1 MNTREFIEKF
11 QQADVNNLALQAD
24 KYPDVDMPFAL
35 DQIEGRQTALLKIPT
50 YSKKTLLLYPH
61 RLSMEQC
68 SSELT
73 ALYKAHIVEANST
86 PPERNAFTD
95 LTAGFGVDFS
105 FIAPLFKKATYIEQ
119 QEYLCELAQNNFPI
133 LNLSHAQI
141 VHTNSLDYLKQMNPV
156 DWIFLDPARRDK
168 HGSKVVS
175 IADCEPN
182 VEALEPLLLQK
193 GKKILIKL
201 SPMLD
206 ISLALRTLRHIHE
219 VHVVA
224 VNNECKELL
233 FTLQQKT
240 TPTDEIKISA
250 INLPKN
256 DQVFTYTPLEEE
268 NITANFA
275 ETVEEYL
282 YEPHAALIKAGGL
295 KSLCT
300 RYRVKKLHPNSHL
313 YTSHEL
319 VKDFPGRIFNVEHTY
334 KFNKKDLK
342 NLQELKQANI
352 TVRNF
357 PSSVADLRK
366 RLKLSDGGDQY
377 IFCTTLQPSEK
388 ILIHCKKTHIF

>member
-11 QQADVNNLALQAD
+11 QQADVNSLALQAG
-24 KYPDVDMPFAL
+24 KYPEVDMPFAL
-35 DQIEGRQTALLKIPT
+35 DQIEGRQTALTKIPS
-50 YSKKTLLLYPH
+50 YSKKNGILYPH
-61 RLSMEQC
+61 HLSMEQC

-73 ALYKAHIVEANST
+73 ALYKAHVVEINSSSS
-86 PPERNAFTD
+86 ERNTFTD

-105 FIAPLFKKATYIEQ
+105 FIAPLFKKATYVEQ
-119 QEYLCELAQNNFPI
+119 QEYLCELARNNFPL

-141 VHTNSLDYLKQMNPV
+141 LNANCLNYLEQMNPV

-193 GKKILIKL
+193 GEKILVKL

-206 ISLALRTLRHIHE
+206 ITLALHTLKHIHE

-233 FTLQQKT
+233 FILKQGTIS
-240 TPTDEIKISA
+240 TDEIKISA

-256 DQVFTYTPLEEE
+256 DQIFTSTPSEEE
-268 NITANFA
+268 KAIVDYATR
-275 ETVEEYL
+275 VEEYL
-282 YEPHAALIKAGGL
+282 YEPHTALIKAGAF
-295 KSLCT
+295 KSLGA
-300 RYRVKKLHPNSHL
+300 RYGLKKLHPNSHL
-313 YTSHEL
+313 YTSSEWI
-319 VKDFPGRIFNVEHTY
+319 KDFPGRIFSVQHTY
-334 KFNKKDLK
+334 GFSKKELK
-342 NLQELKQANI
+342 NLQEIKRANI

-357 PSSVADLRK
+357 PSSVAELRK
-366 RLKLSDGGDQY
+366 RLKLSDGGEQY
-377 IFCTTLQPSEK
+377 IFGTTLKPSEK
-388 ILIHCKKTHIF
+388 ILIHCKKPLIS

>member
-11 QQADVNNLALQAD
+11 QQADVNSLALQAG

-35 DQIEGRQTALLKIPT
+35 DQIEGRQTALTKIPS
-50 YSKKTLLLYPH
+50 YSKKNGILYPH
-61 RLSMEQC
+61 HLSMEQC

-73 ALYKAHIVEANST
+73 ALYKAHVVEINSSSS
-86 PPERNAFTD
+86 ERNTFTD

-105 FIAPLFKKATYIEQ
+105 YIAPLFKKATYVEQ
-119 QEYLCELAQNNFPI
+119 QEYLCELARNNFPL

-141 VHTNSLDYLKQMNPV
+141 LNANCLNYLEQMNPV

-193 GKKILIKL
+193 GKKILVKL

-206 ISLALRTLRHIHE
+206 ITLALHTLKHIHE

-233 FTLQQKT
+233 FILKQGTIS
-240 TPTDEIKISA
+240 TDEIKISA
-250 INLPKN
+250 INLLKN
-256 DQVFTYTPLEEE
+256 DQIFTFTPSEEE
-268 NITANFA
+268 KAIVDYATR
-275 ETVEEYL
+275 VEEYL
-282 YEPHAALIKAGGL
+282 YEPHAALIKAGAFKRLGARYGL
-295 KSLCT
+295 
-300 RYRVKKLHPNSHL
+300 KKLHPNSHL
-313 YTSHEL
+313 YTSSEWI
-319 VKDFPGRIFNVEHTY
+319 KDFPGRIFSVKHTY
-334 KFNKKDLK
+334 GFSKKELK
-342 NLQELKQANI
+342 NLQEIKQANI

-357 PSSVADLRK
+357 PSIVAELRK
-366 RLKLSDGGDQY
+366 RLKLSEGGDQY
-377 IFCTTLQPSEK
+377 IFCTTMQPSEK
-388 ILIHCKKTHIF
+388 ILIHCKKPLIS

>member
-11 QQADVNNLALQAD
+11 QQADVNSLALQAG
-24 KYPDVDMPFAL
+24 KYPEVDMPFAL
-35 DQIEGRQTALLKIPT
+35 DQIEGRQTALTKIPS
-50 YSKKTLLLYPH
+50 YSKKNGILYPH
-61 RLSMEQC
+61 HLSMEQC

-73 ALYKAHIVEANST
+73 ALYKAHVVEINSSSS
-86 PPERNAFTD
+86 ERNTFTD

-105 FIAPLFKKATYIEQ
+105 FIAPLFKKATYVEQ
-119 QEYLCELAQNNFPI
+119 QEYLCELARNNFPL

-141 VHTNSLDYLKQMNPV
+141 LNANCLNYLEQMNSV

-193 GKKILIKL
+193 GKKILVKL

-206 ISLALRTLRHIHE
+206 ITLALHTLKHIHE

-233 FTLQQKT
+233 FILKQGTIS
-240 TPTDEIKISA
+240 TDEIKISA

-256 DQVFTYTPLEEE
+256 DQIFTFTPSEEE
-268 NITANFA
+268 KAIVDYATK
-275 ETVEEYL
+275 VEEYL
-282 YEPHAALIKAGGL
+282 YEPHAALIKAGGF
-295 KSLCT
+295 KSLGA
-300 RYRVKKLHPNSHL
+300 RYRLKKLHPNSHL
-313 YTSHEL
+313 YTSSEW
-319 VKDFPGRIFNVEHTY
+319 VKDFPGRIFSVLNTY
-334 KFNKKDLK
+334 GFSKKELK
-342 NLQELKQANI
+342 NLQEIKRANI

-357 PSSVADLRK
+357 PSSVAELRK
-366 RLKLSDGGDQY
+366 RLKLSEGGDQY
-377 IFCTTLQPSEK
+377 IFCTTMQPSEK
-388 ILIHCKKTHIF
+388 ILIHCKKALIS